1 MGRLMG
7 RRGPTLGAAIVIALV
22 VVTATTVALDTR
34 ATRPVASMTPSEQPT
49 GDPAAT
55 GVVAGAEA
63 SSGGGVAVP
72 SPTRSSGA
80 SMLPIPSSTSPAASS
95 PTPSAGEAGASPGL
109 APSAKPGP
117 FAMDLYRAGDFATE
131 MTPIWCAPA
140 AMQTMINIMSR
151 GADTSRVTQKL
162 LYRIARRLG
171 PAPDRGAEP
180 EGEARTLES
189 LQYGSFRVLALP
201 SRAAAVKAAVR
212 AIRLTGR
219 PAALLV
225 WRGAHN
231 WVVSGFRATADPALT
246 DDFRVTALRIEDVWY
261 PRISDIWGASRPPDA
276 LVPVSAL
283 PQDYLPWKRPTG
295 RYPGKD
301 GRFVLIVPVGG

>member
-1 MGRLMG
+1 MG
-7 RRGPTLGAAIVIALV
+7 RRGSTLLAAIVITLV
-22 VVTATTVALDTR
+22 VVTATTVALDTG
-34 ATRPVASMTPSEQPT
+34 ATRSVASATPSGPPI
-49 GDPAAT
+49 GRPAAT
-55 GVVAGAEA
+55 VVAGADA
-63 SSGGGVAVP
+63 SSGAGAVVP
-72 SPTRSSGA
+72 SPAGSGG
-80 SMLPIPSSTSPAASS
+80 PSAL
-95 PTPSAGEAGASPGL
+95 PTPSPSSSAAPSPNRSRGSLGASPGL
-109 APSAKPGP
+109 DPPPKPGP
-117 FAMDLYRAGDFATE
+117 FAMDLYRVGDFATE

-151 GADTSRVTQKL
+151 GADTTRATQKL

-180 EGEARTLES
+180 EGEARTLGS

-201 SRAAAVKAAVR
+201 SRAAAVKAAAR

-231 WVVSGFRATADPALT
+231 WVVSGFRATSDPALT

-301 GRFVLIVPVGG
+301 GRFVLIVPVGD